1 MEIHLIIIFVSLIC
15 SALFSGTEIAF
26 ISSNQLQIELGKKQ
40 GKYADSILSW
50 FNKRKSTFI
59 AAMLV
64 GNNIALVAYAYFM
77 ANILEKPIGA
87 YWDNVLFILLVQTFI
102 SSIIVLFFAE
112 FLPKT
117 IFRINPNRTLHF
129 FLIPVVLFYF
139 VLLLPALLISSL
151 SEFIIKTFTKGQKEE
166 APSVLGRI
174 DLNNYFEEM
183 AIHQKDDVDV
193 ENEVQI
199 FQNAL
204 DFSGTKAREIM
215 VPRNEVVAMDIE
227 DDISELKENF
237 ITSGLSKILIYREKI
252 DNIIGY
258 VHNKELFKNPDSIKS
273 ILLPLPIIPESK
285 TANDILK
292 QFIRQ
297 KQNMAIVVDEY
308 GGTAGMLTIEDVVEE
323 IFGEI
328 IDEHDTEQLVERQV
342 SENIYLF
349 SARHEI
355 DMLIDKYKLPIEE
368 SDEYDT
374 LAGLVLYHSKNIP
387 EKNERIILERVIL
400 EVIEVSINKIELLK
414 VTVKQ

>member
-1 MEIHLIIIFVSLIC
+1 MEIHLIIIFVFC

-50 FNKRKSTFI
+50 FNKRKST
-59 AAMLV
+59 
-64 GNNIALVAYAYFM
+64 
-77 ANILEKPIGA
+77 
-87 YWDNVLFILLVQTFI
+87 NVLFILLVQTFI

-258 VHNKELFKNPDSIKS
+258 VHNKELFKNPSFQSRKR
-273 ILLPLPIIPESK
+273 P
-285 TANDILK
+285 TT
-292 QFIRQ
+292 
-297 KQNMAIVVDEY
+297 Y
-308 GGTAGMLTIEDVVEE
+308 
-323 IFGEI
+323 
-328 IDEHDTEQLVERQV
+328 
-342 SENIYLF
+342 
-349 SARHEI
+349 
-355 DMLIDKYKLPIEE
+355 
-368 SDEYDT
+368 
-374 LAGLVLYHSKNIP
+374 
-387 EKNERIILERVIL
+387 
-400 EVIEVSINKIELLK
+400 
-414 VTVKQ
+414 